1 MNSRSKRVSRTLLG
15 AITFTELLIIAA
27 YLLEVIK
34 GERTPFYWI
43 MLLLLAAVPT
53 TISWITFGAN
63 PEKVGCRYI
72 SVIGYL
78 LMYSM
83 VHISGDTPM
92 TFAYIIIPA
101 AILIVCADLI
111 LNWIVMIW
119 SVVVVGI
126 SVLYDII
133 VMKQTTANHIADYE
147 IELIGIIVF
156 MVIMY
161 ISTKLQAKLNKEEI
175 QTVKKQ
181 EMETSNQLDKM
192 VSVADAVS
200 TETALVLEMV
210 QQVATSSDY
219 TAQALDDISR
229 GTTQTA
235 ESIQNQLSQ
244 TEKIQEIIEEVSG
257 ISYEM
262 QLCVES
268 CTKGIS
274 EGLTNV
280 DSLTQS
286 AEYVQQVNSG
296 LNSEMDALVEKANH
310 AIDIIQIIQSIAS
323 QTNLLALNASIEAAR
338 AGDAGRGFAVVATEI
353 TSLAQQTA
361 DATAKIQDILTV
373 LQTEAQAA
381 NTSVEG
387 VVEASQKQNALI
399 MNTKQSFTSIN
410 EAIREITDN
419 SNKEAEAVGVLLN
432 VNTELIS
439 SVETVSAVS
448 EEVSASTKQVYEAA
462 QENLRI
468 SEDMKSSIHKLSER
482 VEALTE

>member
-1 MNSRSKRVSRTLLG
+1 V
-15 AITFTELLIIAA
+15 
-27 YLLEVIK
+27 
-34 GERTPFYWI
+34 
-43 MLLLLAAVPT
+43 
-53 TISWITFGAN
+53 
-63 PEKVGCRYI
+63 
-72 SVIGYL
+72 
-78 LMYSM
+78 
-83 VHISGDTPM
+83 
-92 TFAYIIIPA
+92 
-101 AILIVCADLI
+101 
-111 LNWIVMIW
+111 
-119 SVVVVGI
+119 
-126 SVLYDII
+126 
-133 VMKQTTANHIADYE
+133 Q
-147 IELIGIIVF
+147 
-156 MVIMY
+156 
-161 ISTKLQAKLNKEEI
+161 LNKEEI

-181 EMETSNQLDKM
+181 ELETSNQLDKM

-200 TETALVLEMV
+200 TETSLVLEMV

-219 TAQALDDISR
+219 TAKALDDISR